1 MNAHRNS
8 WVDIVPDKNDE
19 KPYEKMDR
27 KILHCKKRLA
37 IFLSPDG
44 MSLTT
49 LSLARNNLIIPDQ
62 GEFGWWHSGWG
73 RENR

>member
-1 MNAHRNS
+1 
-8 WVDIVPDKNDE
+8 VPDKNDE

-62 GEFGWWHSGWG
+62 GEFG
-73 RENR
+73 